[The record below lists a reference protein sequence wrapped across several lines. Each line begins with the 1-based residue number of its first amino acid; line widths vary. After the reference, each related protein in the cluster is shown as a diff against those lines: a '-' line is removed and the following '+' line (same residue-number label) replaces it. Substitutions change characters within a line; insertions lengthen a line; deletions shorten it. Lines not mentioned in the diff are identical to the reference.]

1 MQLNGDANTDE
12 SSCSKFASAG
22 LFCLNRDVYIIAT
35 MKHYTNKKLRQY
47 TEFSGW
53 NHLASNHRDKSYFR
67 YGDAMCF

>member
-47 TEFSGW
+47 TEFSG
-53 NHLASNHRDKSYFR
+53 
-67 YGDAMCF
+67 